1 MTTTPSAAALES
13 MKREA
18 ARRAVEEVADGMVVG
33 LGSGSTAE
41 LALEA
46 LAARLAQGLHIS
58 GIPTSERSAAL
69 ARRLGIPLVD
79 FSEHRRLD
87 LAIDGADRVERS
99 TLNLMKGRGGALLR
113 EKIVARAADRMIVVI
128 DETKL
133 VDRLGGAAALPVEVV
148 AFGWQTVLERIAA
161 IGCAPHLRRA
171 AGRPFVTDGGNYIAD
186 CDFAGDI
193 DAPALEAR
201 LKAITGVVETGL
213 FIGLASEV
221 VVGRPGGVEVL
232 IR

>member
-113 EKIVARAADRMIVVI
+113 EKIVARAADRMIV
-128 DETKL
+128 
-133 VDRLGGAAALPVEVV
+133 
-148 AFGWQTVLERIAA
+148 
-161 IGCAPHLRRA
+161 
-171 AGRPFVTDGGNYIAD
+171 
-186 CDFAGDI
+186 
-193 DAPALEAR
+193 
-201 LKAITGVVETGL
+201 
-213 FIGLASEV
+213 
-221 VVGRPGGVEVL
+221 
-232 IR
+232 